1 MDNESNLDDTE
12 DITPSIHHTETYFK
26 KKIPDSNIMK
36 TPIPHETISNNCKT
50 GKYFSDIN
58 DDSTQKA
65 LENYEKI
72 LKSKYKTQKN
82 KKTLNSINST
92 KSYSK
97 IKRSKKSSSI
107 NIDKEILKYAEPRSK
122 KKYAYKI
129 KPKNFDNIF
138 DNDTDDE
145 GLSENYPIY
154 KNNSNNSTEIV
165 ESLNESFSSVIYSD
179 NSKNEQYDIKISSN
193 LIFFENLF
201 FMDNLYQE
209 LRKDLEMNKMEIFQN
224 KLSIIKD
231 FFSMYYQQNNII
243 LFKAFQEYSE
253 INNTIQRNVKEFLI
267 QQLIFLYIFLIIS
280 LIKKEKE
287 KFLSGIKN
295 CVFYFNQSFIS
306 FLYILINKSDFTKE
320 QKNNLNFSK
329 CNKIL
334 EENQTWLNSSNFKK
348 CIYNNNKTSK
358 QILNNL
364 IYSIKYYFEKNPEEK
379 SQYPFIEPSLN
390 LIKAYLKNIKKS
402 KIDELINEIK
412 ENQSIQELIQKTIN
426 NISTFQ
432 NNTNEEEEEEELEKP
447 IPPFLKPINPKY
459 EYTLVLDLDETLV
472 HYLEDA
478 DNAYIQ
484 IRPGAEDFIFDLSN
498 YYELI
503 IFTAA
508 LQNYADLAIDGL
520 DPNQKISYRLYRA
533 HTIKV
538 GDVNF
543 KDLSKLGR
551 DLKKVIILENN
562 AENYGLQP
570 KNGLKIKDFEGDE
583 NDDELD
589 YLKDDLINLA
599 KNHPDDVR
607 EYLPKIQ
614 DEMNKRNLIYNN
626 GEVVQFCNK
635 DINDNEV

>member
-1 MDNESNLDDTE
+1 M
-12 DITPSIHHTETYFK
+12 
-26 KKIPDSNIMK
+26 
-36 TPIPHETISNNCKT
+36 
-50 GKYFSDIN
+50 
-58 DDSTQKA
+58 
-65 LENYEKI
+65 
-72 LKSKYKTQKN
+72 
-82 KKTLNSINST
+82 
-92 KSYSK
+92 
-97 IKRSKKSSSI
+97 
-107 NIDKEILKYAEPRSK
+107 
-122 KKYAYKI
+122 
-129 KPKNFDNIF
+129 
-138 DNDTDDE
+138 
-145 GLSENYPIY
+145 
-154 KNNSNNSTEIV
+154 
-165 ESLNESFSSVIYSD
+165 IYSE
-179 NSKNEQYDIKISSN
+179 NSKNEQYDIKIQSN
-193 LIFFENLF
+193 LIILENLI

-209 LRKDLEMNKMEIFQN
+209 LRKDLEMNKMEVFQN

-243 LFKAFQEYSE
+243 LFKVFQEYSE
-253 INNTIQRNVKEFLI
+253 INNTIQRNVKEFLL

-287 KFLSGIKN
+287 NFLSGIKN
-295 CVFYFNQSFIS
+295 CIFYYNQSFIS
-306 FLYILINKSDFTKE
+306 FIFILINKSDFTKE

-334 EENQTWLNSSNFKK
+334 EENQTWLNKSNFKK

-364 IYSIKYYFEKNPEEK
+364 IYSIKIYLENNPEQK
-379 SQYPFIEPSLN
+379 NTYPFIEPSLN

-412 ENQSIQELIQKTIN
+412 ENESIQELIQKTIN
-426 NISTFQ
+426 NISTSQ
-432 NNTNEEEEEEELEKP
+432 NNSNDEEEEEELEKP
-447 IPPFLKPINPKY
+447 IPPFLNPINPKY

-484 IRPGAEDFIFDLSN
+484 IRPGAEDFILDLSN
-498 YYELI
+498 YFELV

-508 LQNYADLAIDGL
+508 LKNYADLAIDGL
-520 DPNQKISYRLYRA
+520 DTNQKISYRLYRA

-562 AENYGLQP
+562 PENYGLQP

-589 YLKDDLINLA
+589 YLKDDLIKLV

-607 EYLPKIQ
+607 DHLPKIQ
-614 DEMNKRNLIYNN
+614 EEMNKRILIYNN
-626 GEVVQFCNK
+626 GEVVQFYNK
-635 DINDNEV
+635 DINDNDV

>member
-36 TPIPHETISNNCKT
+36 TPIPHETISNNIKT
-50 GKYFSDIN
+50 EKYFSEIN
-58 DDSTQKA
+58 DNSIKKA
-65 LENYEKI
+65 LENYQNK
-72 LKSKYKTQKN
+72 LKSNYNIEKN
-82 KKTLNSINST
+82 KKKLNSINSIA
-92 KSYSK
+92 SYSK
-97 IKRSKKSSSI
+97 VNRTKKGSSI

-122 KKYAYKI
+122 RKYAYKL

-138 DNDTDDE
+138 DNDTDDD
-145 GLSENYPIY
+145 GLSENYPVY
-154 KNNSNNSTEIV
+154 NNNSNNSTQIV
-165 ESLNESFSSVIYSD
+165 ESLNESFSSVIYSE
-179 NSKNEQYDIKISSN
+179 NSKNEQYDIKIQSN
-193 LIFFENLF
+193 LIILENLI

-243 LFKAFQEYSE
+243 LFKVFQEYSE
-253 INNTIQRNVKEFLI
+253 INNTIQRNVKEFLL

-287 KFLSGIKN
+287 NFLSGIKN
-295 CVFYFNQSFIS
+295 CIFYYNQSFIS
-306 FLYILINKSDFTKE
+306 FIFILINKSDFTKE

-334 EENQTWLNSSNFKK
+334 EENQTWLNKSNFKK

-364 IYSIKYYFEKNPEEK
+364 IYSIKIYLENNPEQK
-379 SQYPFIEPSLN
+379 NTYPFIEPSLN

-412 ENQSIQELIQKTIN
+412 ENESIQELIQKTIN
-426 NISTFQ
+426 NISTSK
-432 NNTNEEEEEEELEKP
+432 NNSNDEEEEEELEKP
-447 IPPFLKPINPKY
+447 IPPFLNPINPKY

-484 IRPGAEDFIFDLSN
+484 IRPGAEDFILDLSN
-498 YYELI
+498 YFELV

-508 LQNYADLAIDGL
+508 LKNYADLAIDGL
-520 DPNQKISYRLYRA
+520 DTNQKISYRLYRA

-562 AENYGLQP
+562 PENYGLQP

-589 YLKDDLINLA
+589 YLKDDLIKLV

-607 EYLPKIQ
+607 DHLPKIQ
-614 DEMNKRNLIYNN
+614 EEMNKRILIYNN
-626 GEVVQFCNK
+626 GEVVQFYNK
-635 DINDNEV
+635 DINDNDV